1 MKSLIVTSQDG
12 TINYEFITDLIDDK
26 ANNFTIMEVRDLNN
40 DGQVASVPVLGF
52 VAQLPN
58 SLDKF
63 SAAAA
68 ENGHQ
73 VVLVD
78 HQTDY
83 DTEPNT
89 LVPFPTTT
97 TTTTSTSTT
106 TTTTTTHAPTTSTTT
121 TTTTTLG

>member
-26 ANNFTIMEVRDLNN
+26 ANNFTIMEVRDNSTAGGGN
-40 DGQVASVPVLGF
+40 IASVPVLGF

-63 SAAAA
+63 TAAAA
-68 ENGHQ
+68 ANGHQ

-97 TTTTSTSTT
+97 TTTTAAPTT
-106 TTTTTTHAPTTSTTT
+106 TTTTTAAPTTT
-121 TTTTTLG
+121 TTTTAH